1 MLRIVLPA
9 QRWPR
14 EARGSR
20 PTRVVPASTIAP
32 MRDLLEDIERWRGD
46 GRRVALARIVAVD
59 GSAPREV
66 GAAMAVNEQS
76 EVAGSLSGG
85 CVEGA
90 VVEEALKVLADG
102 VPRLCR
108 FGYSD
113 DDAFAAGLTCGGTLH
128 VFVEL
133 LVG

>member
-1 MLRIVLPA
+1 
-9 QRWPR
+9 
-14 EARGSR
+14 
-20 PTRVVPASTIAP
+20 